1 MQPSISHEP
10 TLNPSQYPS
19 ENPTLTKRPSFSP
32 SLSILP
38 SEVPSLAPTLT
49 KRPSIAPSLSSV
61 PTLSSMPTGRPTYR
75 EEFGS
80 EFLNAD
86 VGLVSSEGNYAV
98 LDVGLYSVQGSG
110 ADIWST
116 SDNFH
121 YMYVESSGDATFTA
135 LIENFEGNPL
145 DPWAKVGI
153 MFREDLSPIAAH
165 YSMFTTGS
173 NGIANNYRSSKG
185 GETVHI
191 QTSLFKPDPRVWF
204 RIAKSADVFTTYY
217 KPAETS
223 YWYQFGARLSLPRID
238 QNGVYYVGIAISSH
252 STTDFATAEI
262 GSIQLT
268 RTCTFTTDRMQCEQA
283 SNCDLGYVTGTCYD
297 EGTRP
302 DWELTELTNNVMD
315 YGSHTEAIGCMK
327 TWRFFDEEDGN
338 LLTDGL
344 TNVFK
349 CNLDAEET
357 GMIFQPSHGRFSLA
371 KAIRFY
377 ANKDCVEC
385 DPVSYVL
392 EGRRNTIDY
401 PLVEPQFVNSTEPE
415 AEAPPIMI
423 NNVTLEPADGTAIQV
438 SDFDGKFMIVGAP
451 VHEAAYIYELIDGNE
466 TWVEVAL
473 LLPEGGELG
482 VYRGDAFGC
491 SVAISGTTAIVGTCA
506 VDPFFGY
513 IGQGEAY
520 VFVQDE
526 SVANGTVWT
535 QQAKVENAPSP
546 NCYQKS
552 VQSGTDQY
560 LYEICIGESGV
571 SSQTLVSSTPSVV
584 TSLGTYAGAEGW
596 NTGLVSLF
604 WTDGDDVGCSGL
616 NRGVSPTSSNNER
629 LCIIDTI
636 PFPRQVLK

>member
-1 MQPSISHEP
+1 
-10 TLNPSQYPS
+10 
-19 ENPTLTKRPSFSP
+19 
-32 SLSILP
+32 
-38 SEVPSLAPTLT
+38 
-49 KRPSIAPSLSSV
+49 
-61 PTLSSMPTGRPTYR
+61 
-75 EEFGS
+75 
-80 EFLNAD
+80 
-86 VGLVSSEGNYAV
+86 
-98 LDVGLYSVQGSG
+98 
-110 ADIWST
+110 
-116 SDNFH
+116 
-121 YMYVESSGDATFTA
+121 
-135 LIENFEGNPL
+135 
-145 DPWAKVGI
+145 
-153 MFREDLSPIAAH
+153 
-165 YSMFTTGS
+165 MFTTGA

-191 QTSLFKPDPRVWF
+191 QTSLFRPDPRVWL

-238 QNGVYYVGIAISSH
+238 QNGVYFVGIAISSH

-262 GSIQLT
+262 GSIQIT
-268 RTCTFTTDRMQCEQA
+268 RTCVSTTDRMQCDQA

-302 DWELTELTNNVMD
+302 DWELTELTNNVLD
-315 YGSHTEAIGCMK
+315 YGSHTEAVGCLK
-327 TWRFFDEEDGN
+327 TWRFSDEEDGN

-344 TNVFK
+344 TNEFK
-349 CNLDAEET
+349 CNIDAEET

-377 ANKDCVEC
+377 ANKDCLEC

-392 EGRRNTIDY
+392 KGRRNTIDY
-401 PLVEPQFVNSTEPE
+401 PLMEPQYLNSTEAD
-415 AEAPPIMI
+415 AEEKPILI
-423 NNVTLEPADGTAIQV
+423 NNVTLDPSDGGAIQV
-438 SDFDGKFMIVGAP
+438 SDFDGKFMIAGAP
-451 VHEAAYIYELIDGNE
+451 VHEAAYIFELIDENQ

-473 LLPEGGELG
+473 LLPEGGKLG

-506 VDPFFGY
+506 VDDFFGY

-535 QQAKVENAPSP
+535 QQAKITNAPSP

-552 VQSGTDQY
+552 VQSGADQY

-604 WTDGDDVGCSGL
+604 WTDGDSVGCAGL
-616 NRGVSPTSSNNER
+616 NRGASVEMTCGETTQIMSISQPSICYYFIEMEGPDACLSTNSPTQSVTS
-629 LCIIDTI
+629 
-636 PFPRQVLK
+636 VLPMFLTNIRKLEYQRDLQGGTNSPTVSAVPSDSPVTAEPTGQPSKSPVTSAPSDSPVTSKPSKSPTDAPSDSPVTSEPSKSPV

>member
-1 MQPSISHEP
+1 
-10 TLNPSQYPS
+10 
-19 ENPTLTKRPSFSP
+19 
-32 SLSILP
+32 
-38 SEVPSLAPTLT
+38 
-49 KRPSIAPSLSSV
+49 
-61 PTLSSMPTGRPTYR
+61 MPTGRPTYR

-86 VGLVSSEGNYAV
+86 VGLVSSDGNFAV
-98 LDVGLYSVQGSG
+98 IDVGLYSVQGSG

-135 LIENFEGNPL
+135 LIENFEGGNNPL

-153 MFREDLSPIAAH
+153 MFREDLSPMAAH
-165 YSMFTTGS
+165 YSMFTTGA

-217 KPAETS
+217 KPAESS

-238 QNGVYYVGIAISSH
+238 QNGIYFVGIAISSH

-268 RTCTFTTDRMQCEQA
+268 RTCLSTPDRMQCEQA
-283 SNCDLGYVTGTCYD
+283 SNCDLGYVTGICYK
-297 EGTRP
+297 EGERP
-302 DWELTELTNNVMD
+302 DWELAELSNNVLD
-315 YGSHTEAIGCMK
+315 YGSHTEAIGCK
-327 TWRFFDEEDGN
+327 ETWRFSDEEDGN
-338 LLTDGL
+338 LLTDGM
-344 TNVFK
+344 TNEFICK
-349 CNLDAEET
+349 IDAEET
-357 GMIFQPSHGRFSLA
+357 GMIFQPSHGRVSLA
-371 KAIRFY
+371 KGLRVY
-377 ANKDCVEC
+377 ANKDCVDC

-392 EGRRNTIDY
+392 EGRKKPIDY
-401 PLVEPQFVNSTEPE
+401 PLVEPQFVNSTEASE
-415 AEAPPIMI
+415 DAEETPIMT
-423 NNVTLEPADGTAIQV
+423 NYTTLEPADGTAVQV
-438 SDFDGKFMIVGAP
+438 SDFDGRFMITGAP
-451 VHEAAYIYELIDGNE
+451 VHEAAYIFEFIEENQ

-491 SVAISGTTAIVGTCA
+491 SVAISGITAVVGTCA

-520 VFVQDE
+520 VFIQE
-526 SVANGTVWT
+526 EIENNGTIWT
-535 QQAKVENAPSP
+535 QQAKIENTPSP
-546 NCYQKS
+546 TCYQKS
-552 VQSGTDQY
+552 VQSGADQY
-560 LYEICIGESGV
+560 LYDICIGESGE

-584 TSLGTYAGAEGW
+584 TSLGTYTGAEGW

-604 WTDGDDVGCSGL
+604 WADGDDVGCNGL
-616 NRGVSPTSSNNER
+616 NRGVSPTSSNLER
-629 LCIIDTI
+629 LHN
-636 PFPRQVLK
+636 